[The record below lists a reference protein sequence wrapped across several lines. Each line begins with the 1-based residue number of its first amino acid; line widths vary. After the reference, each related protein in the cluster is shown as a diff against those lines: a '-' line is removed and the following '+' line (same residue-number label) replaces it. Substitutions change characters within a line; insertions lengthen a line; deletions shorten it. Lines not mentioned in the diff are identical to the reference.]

1 MIVLILTIGFSI
13 SISFLYSIFKACLL
27 SASSVAIGK
36 ILAKKPDSVCILSTF
51 KNNIRKPITPRARI
65 LYFQLLCGL
74 LLATQT
80 AKAQQTFCNPLN
92 LNYRFMSDAIDAREA
107 ADPVVILFE
116 DDYYLFAS
124 RSGGYWTSTDLHNWT
139 LIIPT
144 GIDIESYAPAALV
157 IGDTVYYAPSATGT
171 IYKTADP
178 KSGVWTEGPSIGSY
192 GDPALFLDDDG
203 RLYMYHGLTNSTTIA
218 NIRMVELD
226 PTTFQEKGSEV
237 DLVFSMASSHGW
249 ERRGDDNLLDEVP
262 WIEGAWM
269 NKINNKYYLHYAAPG
284 TEFKTY
290 ADGIYVSSDSA
301 KGPFQYA
308 TYSPFSFKPTGFIS
322 GAGHGCTFMDKDSNY
337 WHIATMTISVKHMFE
352 RRLGLFPVAVDADS
366 NIRCN
371 TVFGDYPQYLPGIES
386 DPIDDNF
393 AGMLLLSHKK
403 YVAASSSLDGYGV
416 ENAVDEE
423 VRTYWSAQ
431 TGDPGEWMLID
442 LGKECDIEAIQ
453 VNFAEH
459 NTVPSLVRG
468 RDNIL
473 YERYIIE
480 NSNDGMN
487 WDTLVDKSLNTQ
499 DVPHDFIELA
509 STAQARYIKLTN
521 IFTPGEGNFAVRD
534 LRVFGNSNQAVF
546 TPVAGFTVERDTD
559 ERNAVVR
566 WDTVSNA
573 DGYVIR
579 YGIASD
585 KLYNNYMVYDVD
597 SIEIHSL
604 NAGVDYYFSVEAFDG
619 GTDYYYSV
627 GEFRSFE
634 SGPWNDVNTW
644 EQYDGSAWINP
655 ASSIPNLS
663 DGVIKILS
671 GDTVT
676 VTATDSIDQVIISS
690 DGYLVIN
697 PGVTLLVKDGLGA
710 DLAVSGTLINYD
722 SITQD
727 ISATISFLD
736 GSRYVHERN
745 GGSIPVS
752 RWGKGSTCEVSSV
765 TSESPSGLGQN
776 FYHFTWDCLG
786 QASDVSMGWN
796 GDTILGNIN
805 IQNTGTGLWQLCTPT
820 AGTPAVINI
829 NGDFNQI
836 SGTVAAH
843 MSNEGGTSVTINQGG
858 SINITGGQFSISGG
872 TQGGTGTTVWNL
884 SGGNFSTSDASI
896 QSVTTTPLGAG
907 FVFKKA
913 GVQSLNIG
921 SGNTIDALPIE
932 VDSGTTLNIGTS
944 ELTGSGHFI
953 LDSGATLETAHAN
966 GIDGNIQQIGDTIIL
981 SKSANY
987 TYNGIV
993 AQVTGSLLP
1002 DTANNLTLNNSMG
1015 LTLSGDVVV
1024 NGVMEMKDGLLLS
1037 VSEVLSYGEDGAL
1050 KYSGSSDQTTAELE
1064 FPVVE
1069 GPKDLIISN
1078 NSGVN
1083 LHSTRQIRGN
1093 LNLGGKLVLG
1103 ANALTARSATTESVT
1118 TAFVNTDGGGKL
1130 LLPVGNSTEVL
1141 YPIGAS
1147 GGSTVSYCPLW
1158 ITNNGDYDT
1167 ISVGAVMDTTY
1178 QTTKPRIKLK
1188 WNIAEGAVDG
1198 GDYDLKFGWNPS
1210 SLHENNLFRSS
1221 REDNARIFLMGSDTT
1236 EAGSGDYEFNFTTRP
1251 YTVKRGGISEL
1262 GMFAFVIGK
1271 FKDSVWTGVQIAEK
1285 PISYRLKQNYP
1296 NPFTSVT
1303 FIEYELPKDEK
1314 VDLKVYNAL
1323 GQEIAVLERG
1333 KKEAGYHKV
1342 EWKASNLPTGV
1353 YFYRLTA
1360 GSFTGIKKLLLVK

>member
-1 MIVLILTIGFSI
+1 MLILILTIGFSM
-13 SISFLYSIFKACLL
+13 SISFLCSIK
-27 SASSVAIGK
+27 
-36 ILAKKPDSVCILSTF
+36 D
-51 KNNIRKPITPRARI
+51 NIRKPMMPITRI
-65 LYFQLLCGL
+65 VYSHILLCGL

-92 LNYRFMSDAIDAREA
+92 LNYRFMGDAKDAREA
-107 ADPVVILFE
+107 ADPVIILFK

-124 RSGGYWTSTDLHNWT
+124 RSGGYWTSTDLHDWT
-139 LIIPT
+139 LIVPT
-144 GIDIESYAPAALV
+144 GLDVETYAPAALV
-157 IGDTVYYAPSATGT
+157 IGDTVYYSPSASGK

-178 KSGVWTEGPSIGSY
+178 KSGVWMEGPSIESY

-203 RLYMYHGLTNSTTIA
+203 RLYMYHGLTNTTTSA

-226 PTTFQEKGSEV
+226 PKTFQEIGSEI

-262 WIEGAWM
+262 WIEGSWM
-269 NKINNKYYLHYAAPG
+269 NKIDNKYYLQYAAPG
-284 TEFKTY
+284 TQFKTY

-322 GAGHGCTFMDKDSNY
+322 GAGHSCTFMDKDSNY
-337 WHIATMTISVKHMFE
+337 WHIATMTISVKHDFE
-352 RRLGLFPVAVDADS
+352 RRLGLFPVDVDDDG

-371 TVFGDYPQYLPGIES
+371 TVFGDYPQYLPGVKS
-386 DPIDDNF
+386 DPINENF

-403 YVAASSSLDGYGV
+403 YVTASSSLDSYGV

-442 LGKECDIEAIQ
+442 LGTECDIEAVQ

-459 NTVPSLVRG
+459 RTVPSLVRG

-480 NSNDGMN
+480 KSNDGMN
-487 WDTLVDKSLNTQ
+487 WDMLVDKSLNMQ
-499 DVPHDFIELA
+499 DVPHDFIEMA
-509 STAQARYIKLTN
+509 SAVQARYIKLTN

-534 LRVFGNSNQAVF
+534 LRVFGNSAQAVF
-546 TPVAGFTVERDTD
+546 TPVFDITVERYGD

-566 WDTVSNA
+566 WDTVPDA

-597 SIEIHSL
+597 SVAIHSL
-604 NAGVDYYFSVEAFDG
+604 NTGVDYYFSVEAFDG

-627 GEFRSFE
+627 GEFRSFG

-644 EQYDGSAWINP
+644 ERYDGSAWINP
-655 ASSIPNLS
+655 APSIPTLS
-663 DGVIKILS
+663 DGVIKILG

-697 PGVTLLVKDGLGA
+697 PGVTLLVKDGIGT
-710 DLAVSGTLINYD
+710 DLAVNGTLINYD
-722 SITQD
+722 SIAQD

-736 GSRYVHERN
+736 GSRYVHGQN

-752 RWGKGSTCEVSSV
+752 RWGMGSTCEVSSV
-765 TSESPSGLGQN
+765 TNASPSGLKQN
-776 FYHFTWDCLG
+776 FYHFTWDCSG
-786 QASDVSMGWN
+786 QVSDVSTGWN
-796 GDTILGNIN
+796 GDTIGGNIN
-805 IQNTGTGLWQLCTPT
+805 IQNTGTGVWQLCTPT
-820 AGTPAVINI
+820 AGTPVVINI
-829 NGDFNQI
+829 NGDLNQT
-836 SGTVAAH
+836 SGIVATH
-843 MSNEGGTSVTINQGG
+843 MSNDGGTSVTVNQGG

-884 SGGNFSTSDASI
+884 TGDNFSISDASI
-896 QSVTTTPLGAG
+896 QSGTTTPLGAV
-907 FVFKKA
+907 FVFRKE
-913 GVQSLNIG
+913 GTQNLNIG
-921 SGNTIDALPIE
+921 SGNTIGALPIE
-932 VDSGTTLNIGTS
+932 VDSGTTLNIGTG
-944 ELTGSGHFI
+944 ELTGNGHFI
-953 LDSGATLETAHAN
+953 LNSGATLETAHAN
-966 GIDGNIQQIGDTIIL
+966 GIDGNIQGIGDTIIL

-987 TYNGIV
+987 TYNGSV

-1002 DTANNLTLNNSMG
+1002 DTVNNLTLDNSMG

-1024 NGVMEMKDGLLLS
+1024 NGVMEMKEGLLLS
-1037 VSEVLSYGEDGAL
+1037 VSEVLSYGEDGVL
-1050 KYSGSSDQTTAELE
+1050 KYSGSSAQTTGDVE
-1064 FPVVE
+1064 FPAVG

-1078 NSGVN
+1078 TSGVN
-1083 LHSTRQIRGN
+1083 LHASRQIIGN
-1093 LNLGGKLVLG
+1093 LNLEGKLVIG
-1103 ANALTARSATTESVT
+1103 ANTLTAGSATTASVT
-1118 TAFVNTDGGGKL
+1118 TMFVNTDGGGKL
-1130 LLPVGNSTEVL
+1130 KLPVANSTEVF
-1141 YPIGAS
+1141 YPIAAS

-1158 ITNNGDYDT
+1158 ITNNGDSDT
-1167 ISVGAVMDTTY
+1167 ITLGAVMDTTY
-1178 QTTKPRIKLK
+1178 QTTKPRLKLK
-1188 WNIAEGAVDG
+1188 WNIEESVEGG
-1198 GDYDLKFGWNPS
+1198 GDYDLKFGWNWS
-1210 SLHENNLFRSS
+1210 RHENTLFRKS
-1221 REDNARIFLMGSDTT
+1221 RVDNARIFLMESDTI
-1236 EAGSGDYEFNFTTRP
+1236 EAGSGDYEFNFTIVP
-1251 YTVKRGGISEL
+1251 YSVKRGGISEL
-1262 GMFAFVIGK
+1262 GTFAVGR
-1271 FKDSVWTGVQIAEK
+1271 FKDSVWEGVAEK
-1285 PISYRLKQNYP
+1285 PRSYRLMQNYP

-1303 FIEYELPKDEK
+1303 FIEYELPKDEN
-1314 VDLKVYNAL
+1314 VELEVYNAL
-1323 GQEIAVLERG
+1323 GREVAVLEKG
-1333 KKEAGYHKV
+1333 KKSAGYHKV
-1342 EWKASNLPTGV
+1342 EWKVSNLPTGV

-1360 GSFTGIKKLLLVK
+1360 GSFTDTKKLLFVK